1 MDTDV
6 LFDDALDRYPHSVD
20 SKEFLTRV
28 EQTPGS
34 AVIAWHTVSN
44 VYYLIARRGGDE
56 IARRFIRRLL
66 GFVQIAET
74 TTGHLNYAVELDMS
88 DFEDAMQVAAAQA
101 CGAEHIVTRNIRDY
115 VGSAYQPLR
124 LGKR

>member
-6 LFDDALDRYPHSVD
+6 LLDDALDRYPHSVD

-34 AVIAWHTVSN
+34 AFIAWHTVSN
-44 VYYLIARRGGDE
+44 VYYL

-88 DFEDAMQVAAAQA
+88 DFEDAMQAAAAQA

-115 VGSAYQPLR
+115 VGSAYQPLH

>member
-1 MDTDV
+1 MI
-6 LFDDALDRYPHSVD
+6 FID
-20 SKEFLTRV
+20 SNI
-28 EQTPGS
+28 PM
-34 AVIAWHTVSN
+34 
-44 VYYLIARRGGDE
+44 YLIGAPHPNKERILE
-56 IARRFIRRLL
+56 ILPRLVQEDGERFIRRLL

-101 CGAEHIVTRNIRDY
+101 CGPEHIVTRNIRDY